1 MAAGATY
8 FPIATQTLGSA
19 AASYTFTSI
28 PTTYT
33 DLILVFNGSEAGG
46 STPELRVGNGSIDTG
61 NNYGWTYMAG
71 TGSSAITGRS
81 SNADSINPAFNPTTN
96 SRYIV
101 IYHFMNYSNT
111 TTHKT
116 TLIRANDTTGRTV
129 AEVALWR
136 NTAAIN
142 QIRIYDPYNNINA
155 GSTFTLYGI
164 EYA

>member
-1 MAAGATY
+1 MTTTY
-8 FPIATQTLGSA
+8 EMITTTTLGS
-19 AASYTFTSI
+19 STGTVNFTSI
-28 PTTYT
+28 SGAYT

-71 TGSSAITGRS
+71 TGSSAVSGRS

-111 TTHKT
+111 TTNKT
-116 TLIRANDTTGRTV
+116 ILIRANDTTGSTV

-142 QIRIYDPYNNINA
+142 QIRIYDPYNNINS

-164 EYA
+164 KSE

>member
-1 MAAGATY
+1 MTSTY
-8 FPIATQTLGSA
+8 EKIATTTLGSG
-19 AASYTFTSI
+19 TGTVNFTSI
-28 PTTYT
+28 SSAYT

-61 NNYGWTYMAG
+61 TNYGWTYVAG
-71 TGSSAITGRS
+71 TGSSAVSGRS
-81 SNADSINPAFNPTTN
+81 SNADSINPAFSPTTN

-116 TLIRANDTTGRTV
+116 ILIRADDTTGRTV
-129 AEVALWR
+129 AEAGLWR

-142 QIRIYDPYNNINA
+142 QIRIYDPYNNINS

-164 EYA
+164 KAE